1 MESEMSQW
9 GWRFNSYLV
18 WALRNG
24 QRACDYSLEIYD
36 FMLQRFLETALLLIV
51 LEQGAQDS

>member
-1 MESEMSQW
+1 MSQW